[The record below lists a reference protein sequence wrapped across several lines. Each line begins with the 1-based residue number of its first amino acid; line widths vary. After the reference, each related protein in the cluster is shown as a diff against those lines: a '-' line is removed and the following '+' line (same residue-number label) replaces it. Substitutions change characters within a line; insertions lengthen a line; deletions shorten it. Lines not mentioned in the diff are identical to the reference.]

1 MNQRLEAVERL
12 AHNVRRSNGKW
23 KKVHTEFINA
33 QFEKAYEVIN
43 KLVKEKNGKKKIMR
57 IYRIKNEKGYPEL
70 LKG

>member
-12 AHNVRRSNGKW
+12 AHNVRQSNGKW

-33 QFEKAYEVIN
+33 QFEKAYQAIN
-43 KLVKEKNGKKKIMR
+43 KLVKEKNGKKKIMQ

-70 LKG
+70 LKE